1 MSGAEQ
7 VKRCTKCSVVKPLEE
22 FHRDKGGKHGRR
34 ARCKACVA
42 GYGRANRERGT
53 ERVRAW
59 RAANPER
66 DQENRRRYH
75 GENRDRLNEQRRKHR
90 AENPHGDWQSDY
102 RKRSR
107 AAGCIP
113 IVRSF
118 TRADVIARWG
128 ATCWHCPDGEFEE
141 LDHFP
146 VSVIDGGEHTLEN
159 VRPSCKRSNIQGI
172 RGAKL
177 RRGLL
182 AEQEQIEATNLA
194 LLEELRNLATV

>member
-1 MSGAEQ
+1 MSVTET
-7 VKRCTKCSVVKPLEE
+7 KRCTGCSVVKPLEE
-22 FHRDKGGKHGRR
+22 FHRDKSGKDGRR
-34 ARCKACVA
+34 SQCKSCVA
-42 GYGRANRERGT
+42 EYAQANRERHT
-53 ERVRAW
+53 EYVRTW
-59 RAANPER
+59 RASNPER
-66 DQENRRRYH
+66 NQENRRRYH
-75 GENRDRLNEQRRKHR
+75 AENRDRLLEQMRKYR
-90 AENPHGDWQSDY
+90 TENPHVDWQSDY

-113 IVRSF
+113 VVRSF
-118 TRADVIARWG
+118 TKADVISRYG
-128 ATCWHCPDGEFEE
+128 DSCWHCPNGDFEE

-172 RGAKL
+172 RGARI

-182 AEQEQIEATNLA
+182 AEQEQIEATSLA